1 MDRMKISQKD
11 IRIITENVVKNELKK
26 LSLQENYESD
36 DEDEEDNDNFDS
48 FDYYMEYE
56 NDYPNE
62 DFSPENITINDLI
75 KFCRTSGDF
84 LFIDQGLQGWKLFT
98 ASSPKQVYAIL
109 SDLSDCS
116 LSLTHELDYLIWN
129 KLDFEHYYIAVFNI
143 QTYEKNYYI
152 VYEQPKEDL

>member
-1 MDRMKISQKD
+1 MKISQKD
-11 IRIITENVVKNELKK
+11 IRIITENVVKNVLKK

-84 LFIDQGLQGWKLFT
+84 LFIDQGFQ
-98 ASSPKQVYAIL
+98 
-109 SDLSDCS
+109 
-116 LSLTHELDYLIWN
+116 
-129 KLDFEHYYIAVFNI
+129 
-143 QTYEKNYYI
+143 
-152 VYEQPKEDL
+152 